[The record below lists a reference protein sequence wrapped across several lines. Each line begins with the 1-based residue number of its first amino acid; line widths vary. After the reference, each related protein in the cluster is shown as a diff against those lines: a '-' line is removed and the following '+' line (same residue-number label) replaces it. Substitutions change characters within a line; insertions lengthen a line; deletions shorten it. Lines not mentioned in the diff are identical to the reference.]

1 MQSCTC
7 HRHPA
12 HVLAWEQRLQS
23 MQQNDALLPV
33 VPSLKPTLR
42 HLHLRLTEVTL
53 PIVPSLSTLTLK
65 HRGSQ
70 RHAGP

>member
-1 MQSCTC
+1 MQSYTC
-7 HRHPA
+7 HCHPA

-23 MQQNDALLPV
+23 MQQNHALLPV

-53 PIVPSLSTLTLK
+53 PIVPSHDEDS
-65 HRGSQ
+65 HSE
-70 RHAGP
+70 A